1 MNNEI
6 INKIHDI
13 NYKTLRMFDSIC
25 KANDIPYFLD
35 SGTLLG
41 AVRHQDFIPWD
52 DDLDV
57 AVFAC
62 DFPRLKSALTEQLPP
77 EYEYVEY
84 TVHNGYFYDF
94 INRISVKGSRLKEL
108 EPGNP
113 YSNANSLGLD
123 IFVLESAPDNAF
135 LRSLRI
141 AVRKLVYAFAMGH
154 RWKLNYKNKTVLE
167 RFVLSI
173 LSSVGWL
180 IPLKWLF
187 QFQEYLVN
195 PKPENEKGFLIGVN
209 YIFPELSCT
218 YKKEWYNQS
227 CNVQIRD
234 LVLPAPVGYDSVL
247 KTMYGDYMQL
257 PPEEKRVPQHIQ
269 DGTVLPE

>member
-52 DDLDV
+52 DDLDI
-57 AVFAC
+57 AVFAS
-62 DFPRLKSALTEQLPP
+62 DFPRLKAVLQEQLPP

-84 TVHNGYFYDF
+84 TTYNGYFYDF

-218 YKKEWYNQS
+218 YKKEWYNQICS
-227 CNVQIRD
+227 VQIRD
-234 LVLPAPVGYDSVL
+234 LALPAPVGYDFVL

-269 DGTVLPE
+269 EGVILPE